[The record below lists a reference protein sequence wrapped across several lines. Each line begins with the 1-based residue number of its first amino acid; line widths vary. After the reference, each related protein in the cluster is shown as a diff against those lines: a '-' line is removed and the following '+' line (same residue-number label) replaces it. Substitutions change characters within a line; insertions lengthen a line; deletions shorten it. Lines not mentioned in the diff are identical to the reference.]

1 MSDPVVQTAGMKT
14 MISVPPQSQM
24 QLVLP
29 APPTP
34 YKRRSSR
41 PCSQARAR
49 WWFDQIHRAIE
60 SVPDAGALSGKGAL
74 AA

>member
-1 MSDPVVQTAGMKT
+1 MSDPVLHNAGMKT
-14 MISVPPQSQM
+14 MLSMPAESQM

-29 APPTP
+29 TPPTS

-60 SVPDAGALSGKGAL
+60 SVPDSDSLTRKGAL
-74 AA
+74 VV